1 MNGKKLTYLKRWED
15 FGGLQN
21 QEFCKKYQRQKNV
34 EERTQLKPNNIKPIH
49 EQNDFVKEKTSDE
62 FKLLDYEGSAVVV
75 AEGRWSSSDPKALA
89 HHFSIGPKAMRI
101 WVDVAKEHEKYLWR
115 TTPYMT

>member
-1 MNGKKLTYLKRWED
+1 MENLYLELRFEKDPSNLTSSDLKD
-15 FGGLQN
+15 DVVSKNQN
-21 QEFCKKYQRQKNV
+21 QTSQECDDELNAHVPVSVNTK
-34 EERTQLKPNNIKPIH
+34 TNITKC
-49 EQNDFVKEKTSDE
+49 
-62 FKLLDYEGSAVVV
+62 KLLDYEGSTVVV